1 MVVPSAALS
10 LIAACF
16 VGAAPARTT
25 SASPAPSTLAECDE
39 AVRARPRSHEAW
51 FCYRQLA
58 DRWGRGFVP
67 LVQHLEARLVHHPGD
82 HLNELYLALLALNAQ
97 QNARAEPLLRAAAD
111 GFHLEGDAVGEM
123 KAHNLLV
130 AMLCRTRRFADA
142 APELRRLEGLAEA
155 SEDPELRADAWL
167 RANYCYFY
175 RADFGRALAYLNRA
189 AAELP
194 RIPRSPRS
202 ALIQRLTLDGLG
214 ATYSIM
220 GRHREAY
227 EVMQRALEIADTDVA
242 RAETRHRLAYEA
254 IHLADDGAL
263 SWEEVDRLIRASLD
277 MERVVGRPYL
287 QAYESRILLAL
298 RTGPTPEGLSA
309 LQEAID
315 YGRRMYAHTA
325 VIALRIMAKMRFDLD
340 PAHPEIPLALLDES
354 LALARENK
362 VQLEDAS
369 ALLMKAH
376 IRFRI
381 GPRDQALADAR
392 AALDEF
398 DRVRDRQPEAMVR
411 AFASA
416 ETSYAHELLAGYLL
430 DASHGQPGPENRN
443 LAFQIIEGRRARVL
457 FGASV
462 AARAL
467 PPPPGPLRARR
478 DALRQALASTQ
489 KELLSPA
496 LAGADRQRALAALAK
511 LETDAE
517 VLRDDLARQT
527 AESELLGSP
536 PPTLAI
542 VQQMLGP
549 EEALLSFQIWRRQ
562 HTEDAPF
569 QDGSSWVL
577 TVTRDAVRATRV
589 PDEDMLRE
597 RVAMFRA
604 AIARRDGSETDGAAA
619 LHRDLLAGALTGLPG
634 SITRLVV
641 VPDGPIHSV
650 PLGAL
655 HDGKGGA
662 PLSARYAVSIAP
674 SAALWLRWRTGRM
687 APAALGEG
695 AQLALVLADP
705 ALVEGP
711 ARDQLATSP
720 VQRESALWLEGLR
733 LRPLPFAREEAS
745 AISRELGGRNR
756 VLIGPEASERFL
768 KTANLQ
774 LYRALHLAAHAV
786 VDELRPERSAVLL
799 APGAPEEDGL
809 LQMYEVADLDLAGKL
824 VVLAACRS
832 SSGATLPGEGP
843 LSLARSFFQAG
854 AHAVVGS
861 LWPLRDDE
869 TASMMAGFYRGLGQ
883 GQVAAE
889 ALARAQRERIG
900 AGAPTDAW
908 AGLLL
913 LGDGALALVPPA
925 ASPDGA
931 QIARYAVA
939 LAVLASAL
947 VVALWRRRLSRGAQ
961 PLTPPAAG
969 AASGRSPP
977 PGPSLRRRE

>member
-1 MVVPSAALS
+1 MGVRSAVLS
-10 LIAACF
+10 LIAACS
-16 VGAAPARTT
+16 VGAAPARA
-25 SASPAPSTLAECDE
+25 SSPSPAPSTVAECDE

-67 LVQHLEARLVHHPGD
+67 LIQHLEERLAHHPGD
-82 HLNELYLALLALNAQ
+82 HMNELYLALLALNAQ
-97 QNARAEPLLRAAAD
+97 QNARAEPLLRAATD
-111 GFHLEGDAVGEM
+111 GFHREGDAVGEM

-130 AMLCRTRRFADA
+130 AMLCRDRRFADA

-167 RANYCYFY
+167 RANNCYFY
-175 RADFGRALAYLNRA
+175 RADFGRGLACLNRA
-189 AAELP
+189 AAELQ
-194 RIPRSPRS
+194 RIPGSPRA
-202 ALIQRLTLDGLG
+202 ALLQRLTLDGLG
-214 ATYSIM
+214 ATYSVM

-227 EVMQRALEIADTDVA
+227 EVMQRALELADTDTA

-254 IHLADDGAL
+254 IHLADDGVL
-263 SWEEVDRLIRASLD
+263 PWEEVDRLIRASLD
-277 MERVVGRPYL
+277 MERVIGRPYL

-298 RTGPTPEGLSA
+298 RTGPTPEGLAA
-309 LQEAID
+309 LQEAVD
-315 YGRRMYAHTA
+315 YGHRMYPHTA
-325 VIALRIMAKMRFDLD
+325 VIALRILAKMRFDLD
-340 PAHPEIPLALLDES
+340 PAHPELPLALVDES
-354 LALARENK
+354 LALAREKK
-362 VQLEDAS
+362 VQLEDAN
-369 ALLMKAH
+369 ALLMKAY
-376 IRFRI
+376 IRFRT
-381 GPRDQALADAR
+381 GPRDQALAEAR
-392 AALDEF
+392 EALDEF
-398 DRVRDRQPEAMVR
+398 DRVRDRQPEALVR

-430 DASHGQPGPENRN
+430 DPSHGQPGAGDRN

-457 FGASV
+457 FGASM

-478 DALRQALASTQ
+478 DALRQALVSTQ

-496 LAGADRQRALAALAK
+496 LAGADRERALAALAK
-511 LETDAE
+511 LETEAE

-527 AESELLGSP
+527 AESELLRSP
-536 PPTLAI
+536 PPTLAM
-542 VQQMLGP
+542 VQQMLGR

-577 TVTRDAVRATRV
+577 TITRDAVRATRV

-597 RVAMFRA
+597 RVALFRA

-619 LHRDLLAGALTGLPG
+619 LHGALLSGALAGLPR

-655 HDGKGGA
+655 RDGKGGA

-674 SAALWLRWRTGRM
+674 SAALWLRWRTGRI
-687 APAALGEG
+687 APAALGTG
-695 AQLALVLADP
+695 APLALVLADP

-711 ARDQLATSP
+711 ARDQLASSP
-720 VQRESALWLEGLR
+720 THRESALWLEGLR
-733 LRPLPFAREEAS
+733 LKPLPFAREEAS
-745 AISRELGGRNR
+745 AISRELGGRDR
-756 VLIGPEASERFL
+756 VLLGAEASEHFL

-774 LYRALHLAAHAV
+774 PYRALHLAAHAV
-786 VDELRPERSAVLL
+786 VDESRPERSAVLL

-809 LQMYEVADLDLAGKL
+809 LQAYEVADLDLAGKL

-869 TASMMAGFYRGLGQ
+869 TASVMAGFYRGLGK
-883 GQVAAE
+883 GQAAAE
-889 ALARAQRERIG
+889 ALAGAQRERIG

-913 LGDGALALVPPA
+913 LGDGALAIAPPA
-925 ASPDGA
+925 PSPEGG

-939 LAVLASAL
+939 LVVLGSAL
-947 VVALWRRRLSRGAQ
+947 LLGLWRRRVSGRAP
-961 PLTPPAAG
+961 PLRPRAAG
-969 AASGRSPP
+969 AAPEPSHPP
-977 PGPSLRRRE
+977 DPSLRTRE